1 MKGKFA
7 SSLENGGAGA
17 FVMIFS
23 GGLPVREQGRQYG
36 AQRGRKPLGSMP
48 PTWKTDK
55 DFLQGIE
62 DV

>member
-7 SSLENGGAGA
+7 SSLENGGAEA

-36 AQRGRKPLGSMP
+36 AQRGKVLRGSME
-48 PTWKTDK
+48 T
-55 DFLQGIE
+55 FRQ
-62 DV
+62 

>member
-7 SSLENGGAGA
+7 SSLENGGAEA

-36 AQRGRKPLGSMP
+36 AQRGRKPLGSMATYVP
-48 PTWKTDK
+48 
-55 DFLQGIE
+55 
-62 DV
+62 